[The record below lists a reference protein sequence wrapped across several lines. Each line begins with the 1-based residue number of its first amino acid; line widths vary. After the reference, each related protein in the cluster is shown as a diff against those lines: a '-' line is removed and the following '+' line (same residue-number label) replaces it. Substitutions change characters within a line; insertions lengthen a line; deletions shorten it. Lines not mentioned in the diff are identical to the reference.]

1 MSDGPYKSLPL
12 PRCWKKLAQRLEN
25 NAYSS
30 TDVDET
36 FHHELSIGFKDI
48 PFEQVKN
55 ILLKNNLFK
64 RELINDLDKL
74 KDFCAGSDIGIRFI
88 DFVKIKYQK
97 ESKPK
102 DIVASA
108 LKDTLD
114 IHMKTFSRSIQE
126 HYLRKDPN
134 NSLNMQNKLTKACK
148 RISLTNLVDT
158 LINNT
163 NEKQKLEK
171 HQQIEDG
178 PSL

>member
-36 FHHELSIGFKDI
+36 FHHALSMGFKDI

-55 ILLKNNLFK
+55 ILLKNNLFE

-97 ESKPK
+97 ESM
-102 DIVASA
+102 SA
-108 LKDTLD
+108 NLQK
-114 IHMKTFSRSIQE
+114 KAW
-126 HYLRKDPN
+126 
-134 NSLNMQNKLTKACK
+134 SL
-148 RISLTNLVDT
+148 SLTPCIIRKTPAGVT
-158 LINNT
+158 LCLKPLTTGNIS
-163 NEKQKLEK
+163 KPIPMAAYPAAPWSVRL
-171 HQQIEDG
+171 
-178 PSL
+178 